1 MKKADLRKILV
12 GAIDD
17 ISSNYERLSETS
29 YNEMIKALPQ
39 GAKLPAKEGLH
50 TEAAKY
56 LFDTYRGENRD
67 KVKNAINEV
76 MGTISAAQSAAPPA
90 DVSTAL
96 LLMSM
101 RNNLSEAELQA
112 FYDAHGNNYQI
123 NQALRSIAT
132 DKDLHPDFLKTSG
145 SETASAVALLKGIQ
159 KNVEGFIDSATPSS
173 AYAAFQKMGLEDDL
187 NALPI
192 E

>member
-1 MKKADLRKILV
+1 MSLLTIGKKRYI
-12 GAIDD
+12 
-17 ISSNYERLSETS
+17 T
-29 YNEMIKALPQ
+29 EM
-39 GAKLPAKEGLH
+39 AKNAQRRVFDKLTPEKQQMFLTAK
-50 TEAAKY
+50 
-56 LFDTYRGENRD
+56 
-67 KVKNAINEV
+67 AINEV
-76 MGTISAAQSAAPPA
+76 IGTISAAQSEAPPA

-112 FYDAHGNNYQI
+112 FYDAHGKNYQI